1 MGSRTGC
8 AAFVLVVLLGTGF
21 LPLSAQSPG
30 DGKSSPGQKAGA
42 VLVELFTSEGCSSCP
57 PADALLRQIDGK
69 YTESGLLIV
78 GVSEHVTYWNHLG
91 WSDPYSA
98 PAYTERQDAYG
109 QKFHLDS
116 VYTPQMV
123 INGEEQI
130 LGSNSSALL
139 SALRNSKRDTQM
151 SLRIAS
157 VQVDG
162 KSLSVEFSVDG
173 ALPPH
178 GAEVYAIVADNSASS
193 DVRAGENAGHTL
205 VHASV
210 ARTIAEIGKFH
221 APVQRTI
228 HIPLSSA
235 VTKSPGQARH
245 LILFAQAV
253 GYGPVLGVDT
263 KSF

>member
-1 MGSRTGC
+1 MGSRTRGLVC
-8 AAFVLVVLLGTGF
+8 PLVILFVSGF
-21 LPLSAQSPG
+21 LPLRGQSLG
-30 DGKSSPGQKAGA
+30 DGKSPSTQKSRA

-109 QKFHLDS
+109 RKFHLDS

-130 LGSNSSALL
+130 LGSNSLALVD
-139 SALRNSKRDTQM
+139 ALRKSKQDPEI
-151 SLRIAS
+151 SLHITS
-157 VQVDG
+157 VQVSG
-162 KSLSVEFSVDG
+162 KSLDASFSADG
-173 ALPPH
+173 TMPPH
-178 GAEVYAIVADNSASS
+178 GVEVYAIVADNSASS

-210 ARTIAEIGKFH
+210 ARTIVEIGKLH
-221 APVQRTI
+221 APVQRTM

-235 VTKSPGQARH
+235 VIKSPGQARH
-245 LILFAQAV
+245 LILFAQEV
-253 GYGPVLGVDT
+253 GYGPVLSVDT